1 MSGPVSAS
9 DLPATPQLSTP
20 GAGSVEVIAAR
31 DTVVGTLP
39 VRRALPRRERRMVGA
54 WCFLDHMGPATVTA
68 EQGMDIAPHPHIGLQ
83 TVTWLLSGEAV
94 HRDSLGSEQLIRPG
108 EVNLMTAGNG
118 VSHSEERPDRAGGE
132 LHGVQLWIA
141 QPEATRHGPAGF
153 EHHDDLPTAE
163 IGSSEVSVLVG
174 ELDGL
179 ASPARRDTDHL
190 GAEIR
195 VRRGRTTLPLRAGR
209 EHAIAVL
216 DGSVTV
222 QDRFVAPGE
231 LAYLG
236 PGRDEI
242 ELSTRD
248 SSRCLL
254 IGGTPF
260 PEPVLMWWNF
270 VARDRDEIAAAYRD
284 WVSAAERYGRVDS
297 RLPRIEVAAP
307 AWMAAPGRA
316 SGNSGAHS

>member
-1 MSGPVSAS
+1 MSGPVSTS
-9 DLPATPQLSTP
+9 DLPATPQRSDP
-20 GAGSVEVIAAR
+20 GTGSVEVIAAR

-54 WCFLDHMGPATVTA
+54 WCFLDHMGPVTVTA

-83 TVTWLLSGEAV
+83 TVTWLVSGQVV

-118 VSHSEERPDRAGGE
+118 VSHSEERPERAGGE

-141 QPEATRHGPAGF
+141 QPDETRHGPAAF
-153 EHHDDLPTAE
+153 EHHSDLPTAE
-163 IGSSEVSVLVG
+163 IGSAEVTVLVG

-190 GAEIR
+190 GAELR
-195 VRRGRTTLPLRAGR
+195 VGRGRATLPLREGR
-209 EHAIAVL
+209 EHAVAVL

-222 QDRFVAPGE
+222 QDRFVATGE

-236 PGRDEI
+236 PGRDEV
-242 ELSTRD
+242 ELAARD
-248 SSRCLL
+248 SARCLL

-270 VARDRDEIAAAYRD
+270 VARDREEIGAAYRD
-284 WVSAAERYGRVDS
+284 WASAAERFGRVDS
-297 RLPRIEVAAP
+297 RLPRIETTAP
-307 AWMAAPGRA
+307 PWLPAPGQVT
-316 SGNSGAHS
+316 G

>member
-9 DLPATPQLSTP
+9 DLPATSERSTP
-20 GAGSVEVIAAR
+20 DPGTVEVTAAR

-54 WCFLDHMGPATVTA
+54 WCFLDHMGPVTVTV

-83 TVTWLLSGEAV
+83 TLTWLLSGEAV

-118 VSHSEERPDRAGGE
+118 VSHSEERPERAGGV

-141 QPEATRHGPAGF
+141 QPEETRHGPAAF
-153 EHHDDLPTAE
+153 EHRADLPAAE
-163 IGSSEVSVLVG
+163 IGSAEVTVLVG
-174 ELDGL
+174 DLDGL
-179 ASPARRDTDHL
+179 VSPARRDTDHL
-190 GAEIR
+190 GADVG
-195 VRRGRTTLPLRAGR
+195 VRRGRATLPLREGR

-216 DGSVTV
+216 EGSVTV
-222 QDRFVAPGE
+222 DDRFVATGE

-236 PGRDEI
+236 PGRDEVD
-242 ELSTRD
+242 LSAREQ
-248 SSRCLL
+248 SRCLL

-270 VARDRDEIAAAYRD
+270 VARDRDEIGAAYRD
-284 WVSAAERYGRVDS
+284 WSSATERYGRVNS
-297 RLPRIEVAAP
+297 RLPRIEVTAP
-307 AWMAAPGRA
+307 AWLSAAGRA
-316 SGNSGAHS
+316 SGQTDRPS

>member
-9 DLPATPQLSTP
+9 DLPATPQRSSP
-20 GAGSVEVIAAR
+20 GGGAVEVIAAR

-39 VRRALPRRERRMVGA
+39 VRRNLPRRERRMVGA
-54 WCFLDHMGPATVTA
+54 WCFLDHMGPVTVTA

-83 TVTWLLSGEAV
+83 TVTWLLAGQAV

-108 EVNLMTAGNG
+108 EMNLMTAGNG
-118 VSHSEERPDRAGGE
+118 VSHSEERPEGAAGE
-132 LHGVQLWIA
+132 FHGVQLWIA
-141 QPEATRHGPAGF
+141 QPDETRHGGAAF
-153 EHHDDLPTAE
+153 EHHPELPTAE
-163 IGSSEVSVLVG
+163 IGSSEVTVLVG

-190 GAEIR
+190 GAEVR
-195 VRRGRTTLPLRAGR
+195 VRRGRTTLPLREGR
-209 EHAIAVL
+209 EHAVAVL

-222 QDRFVAPGE
+222 QDRLVAAGE

-236 PGRDEI
+236 PGRDDI
-242 ELSTRD
+242 ELSTGD
-248 SSRCLL
+248 SARCLL

-270 VARDRDEIAAAYRD
+270 VARDRDEIGAAYRD
-284 WVSAAERYGRVDS
+284 WASGTERYGKVDS

-307 AWMAAPGRA
+307 AWVAAPGRA
-316 SGNSGAHS
+316 SG